1 MNIEVRAVPGDKLY
15 LLAAGGRIDEVKV
28 NALYIN
34 PHGSV
39 WMHCVKKVGRA
50 EIKRPYPESDIGEK
64 LFESRERVEAA
75 VNGKIIGV

>member
-39 WMHCVKKVGRA
+39 WMHCVKKGRKGRNKTV
-50 EIKRPYPESDIGEK
+50 ISRIGHRQK
-64 LFESRERVEAA
+64 A
-75 VNGKIIGV
+75 I